1 MENTAKD
8 QNYIIWRK
16 VAEEKLHGREKDSF
30 VAFLNVM
37 REIGLS
43 NLSTKGYVNHSD
55 QKEAWREEH
64 LDGPDGHLAT
74 VYRQMGIKFNP
85 EVDTYKNLSEKY
97 KQDMNTFSGEGKIDV
112 RIKSSA
118 LFIGGLEMDK
128 DISINELIGLTEGE
142 IQDLIDKKI
151 KEKKEKPDKK

>member
-1 MENTAKD
+1 M
-8 QNYIIWRK
+8 RR
-16 VAEEKLHGREKDSF
+16 REKIMSPLTTRLLLGLTLLLA
-30 VAFLNVM
+30 VAAGAFSLQGIV
-37 REIGLS
+37 
-43 NLSTKGYVNHSD
+43 SD

-142 IQDLIDKKI
+142 IQALIDKKI
-151 KEKKEKPDKK
+151 KGYGL